1 MRNSTIRISRSI
13 KMSMNRIHFFLSNN
27 ISMEVL
33 ECKERRSYE
42 IEKIFGVVIAST
54 YKFIEVE
61 ALWSTIITRCG
72 LL

>member
-1 MRNSTIRISRSI
+1 
-13 KMSMNRIHFFLSNN
+13 
-27 ISMEVL
+27 MEAL
-33 ECKERRSYE
+33 ECKERRSYA